1 MAHGQS
7 FTPEE
12 VKRWVEASCTAQ
24 GVPVKVTDRLVMR
37 RVGMLLGAGSE
48 TLDRADAGRAQ
59 AAPAAAR
66 PAAVRPADQP
76 GGLQLPDRLDP
87 LGVEAAG
94 TQHTGRDHGMVQ
106 HSADDRGLPVKVERV
121 PRSA

>member
-1 MAHGQS
+1 MPGGQG

-24 GVPVKVTDRLVMR
+24 GVPVKVTDRLVVR

-48 TLDRADAGRAQ
+48 RVGRADAGRAQ
-59 AAPAAAR
+59 AAPAASTPRADRPAR
-66 PAAVRPADQP
+66 PA
-76 GGLQLPDRLDP
+76 GGLQLPDRLHAS
-87 LGVEAAG
+87 GVEAAG
-94 TQHTGRDHGMVQ
+94 TQHTGGDYGVIEHGT
-106 HSADDRGLPVKVERV
+106 DDGGLPVKVERV